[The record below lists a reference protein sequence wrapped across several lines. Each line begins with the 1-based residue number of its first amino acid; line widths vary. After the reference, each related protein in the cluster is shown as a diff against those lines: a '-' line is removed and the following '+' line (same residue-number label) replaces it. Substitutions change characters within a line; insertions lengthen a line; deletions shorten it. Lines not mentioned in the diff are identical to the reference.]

1 MSEPQPAEPEA
12 PEARHPGA
20 VLGQARSALGVARAD
35 IAANLHLE
43 EELVEALE
51 AGRQEDLPAP
61 AYVRGYIRAY
71 ARLVGLDGE
80 LLVRRLDGA
89 QPLRSGRPTLRHV
102 QQRPTFAE
110 RTQRHVGLLLGG
122 IVVAML
128 IAGAGVLWW
137 VWRSAE
143 WPFVTIGDAAP
154 ANADPAQ
161 VASDNAGIAPAA
173 VEPPPAEALLVE
185 TVPATAPDPDRLAAQ
200 NAALLAAVA
209 PAADEAPAIVPPV
222 ATGTVPADLPPVP
235 ALPAAADALWLR
247 FSDDCW
253 VEVRDADGTVVHADL
268 GRAGETLTL
277 GGKPPLTIQL
287 GYAAGVEL
295 RYAGQPVALAPHTYG
310 NVARLV
316 VGH

>member
-12 PEARHPGA
+12 QEARHPGA
-20 VLGQARSALGVARAD
+20 VLGQARSALGVPRAD

-80 LLVRRLDGA
+80 QLVRRLDGA

-128 IAGAGVLWW
+128 IAGAVVLWW

-154 ANADPAQ
+154 ADATPAQ
-161 VASDNAGIAPAA
+161 VASDNASIAPAV
-173 VEPPPAEALLVE
+173 VEPPSVEASP
-185 TVPATAPDPDRLAAQ
+185 PATAPDPDRLAAQ

-209 PAADEAPAIVPPV
+209 PAPDDAAAIAPPV
-222 ATGTVPADLPPVP
+222 ATGAAPADLPPVAPPP
-235 ALPAAADALWLR
+235 APADALWLR

-253 VEVRDADGTVVHADL
+253 VEVRDADGAVVHADL
-268 GRAGETLTL
+268 GRAGDTLTL
-277 GGKPPLTIQL
+277 GGKPPFTIQL

>member
-12 PEARHPGA
+12 QEARHPGA
-20 VLGQARSALGVARAD
+20 VLGQARSALGVPRAD

-51 AGRQEDLPAP
+51 AGRQEDLPAT

-80 LLVRRLDGA
+80 QLVRRLDGA

-154 ANADPAQ
+154 ADATPAQ
-161 VASDNAGIAPAA
+161 VASDNASIAPV
-173 VEPPPAEALLVE
+173 VEPPPSEPLL
-185 TVPATAPDPDRLAAQ
+185 PPTAPDPDQLAAQ

-209 PAADEAPAIVPPV
+209 PGADEAPAIAPPV
-222 ATGTVPADLPPVP
+222 ATGAAPADLPPVAP
-235 ALPAAADALWLR
+235 LPAPVDALWLR

-253 VEVRDADGTVVHADL
+253 VEVRDADGAVVHADL
-268 GRAGETLTL
+268 GRAGDTLTL
-277 GGKPPLTIQL
+277 GGKPPFTIQL